1 MEIALNSDKPSLKD
15 PVEFDNSSPMT
26 LQNWPGIP
34 GLSSYAGNTGNT
46 QVKPVE
52 IVLNSDKPSLRD
64 PLEFD
69 NSSPRALQNWPGIP
83 GLSSYAGNTGGT
95 QAIHR

>member
-1 MEIALNSDKPSLKD
+1 
-15 PVEFDNSSPMT
+15 MT